1 MLRNMIRK
9 ICYGHLHDRRR
20 FELVFLDCL
29 QVVKKPV
36 RIVSASTLR
45 HILALL
51 ILHTNKGAMEK
62 CRGKR
67 CESRTLFA
75 GLFLDQD
82 FMLVYGGAGR
92 VWPPPSLR

>member
-9 ICYGHLHDRRR
+9 ICYSHLHDRRR
-20 FELVFLDCL
+20 FELVFLE
-29 QVVKKPV
+29 VVEKPV

-67 CESRTLFA
+67 RESRTLFA